1 MADRQP
7 PTAEQI
13 RAVWEELDR
22 PGPEKLQVAL
32 RKRGY
37 FAPSVQVLREHF
49 FKFQSSRQVFR
60 HPPKYTG
67 HIYSEGMDRRWQA
80 DIMQMPEAEHGGET
94 YKYALV
100 AVDVFSRYA
109 WAALIA
115 SPMSA
120 VEGYREILHRAGA
133 APTLLLT
140 DGDPAFQTPAFKK
153 ALGSTYHELKSGA
166 QDLAVVDRLIGL
178 LKRKQK
184 QAELDGEKPNW
195 AARLQQGVTGFN
207 RSGAPALHES
217 APEDLRGP
225 GGEIRNKELYF
236 DRKWDESKAMEANA
250 AAIHRRAENLQ
261 GTEAFRTLAP
271 FPGPKRRIGDP
282 VWNLSL
288 HSVKEVSGAT
298 VEDERGERFLTK
310 EVLPI
315 HKESTELTTPA
326 PKLNAKARGMLQRYA
341 DRGKAFL
348 LGQPEHRANATR
360 FYNALAS
367 EGNVKEAL
375 RLAGVA
381 TDAVVRSV
389 ARLFPDTFR
398 LETGKGGGA
407 AHVALVA

>member
-13 RAVWEELDR
+13 RTAWEELDR

-120 VEGYREILHRAGA
+120 VEGYREILRKAGRA
-133 APTLLLT
+133 PSLLLT

-153 ALGSTYHELKSGA
+153 ALGSTYHEIKQGA
-166 QDLAVVDRLIGL
+166 QDLAVVDRLIGI

-184 QAELDGEKPNW
+184 QAELDGEKSNW
-195 AARLQQGVTGFN
+195 AARLQQGVTGVN

-225 GGEIRNKELYF
+225 GGEIKSKELYF
-236 DRKWDESKAMEANA
+236 DREWDESKAMEANA
-250 AAIHRRAENLQ
+250 AAIHRRAENLK

-282 VWNLSL
+282 VWSL
-288 HSVKEVSGAT
+288 RQHSVREVRGAT

-310 EVLPI
+310 EVLPV
-315 HKESTELTTPA
+315 HKESTELAAPA
-326 PKLNAKARGMLQRYA
+326 PKLNARARGMLQRYA

-348 LGQPEHRANATR
+348 LGQPERRANATR
-360 FYNALAS
+360 FYTALAA

-375 RLAGVA
+375 RRAGVA

-389 ARLFPDTFR
+389 VRLFPDMFEM
-398 LETGKGGGA
+398 ETGKGGGA
-407 AHVALVA
+407 AHVALLE